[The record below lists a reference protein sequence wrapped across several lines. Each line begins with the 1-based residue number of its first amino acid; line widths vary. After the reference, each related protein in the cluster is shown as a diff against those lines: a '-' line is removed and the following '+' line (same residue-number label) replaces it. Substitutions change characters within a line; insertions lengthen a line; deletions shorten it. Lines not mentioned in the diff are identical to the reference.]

1 MKTCLYSGRTYQE
14 GVRVCP
20 ACGLNLEQAPEN
32 IMGAIEI
39 DVEPEEWIAPHQQ
52 TQQTKTQ
59 HIRQEQEAPLP
70 LREEPQPA
78 RQVSDE
84 PERGAAETLSPE
96 RMRMFR
102 GNQYF
107 YVFRMLLLTVIGLCF
122 FINNW
127 LHNSDDIMNFI
138 SISVV
143 TVVPGLL
150 GGLWG
155 LWRSLGRLRKTPGEL
170 AKQISTSPHGASS
183 LFSAHERIVL
193 GAPILGILLS
203 AGALYAAYL
212 ILSNAPLKR
221 IAYNLSVLGR
231 IGSREW
237 WYVLDKAGA
246 GIGCSSMLIFCLSYP
261 IRTIRLFMLRG
272 KVIKTP

>member
-1 MKTCLYSGRTYQE
+1 
-14 GVRVCP
+14 
-20 ACGLNLEQAPEN
+20 
-32 IMGAIEI
+32 MGAIEI
-39 DVEPEEWIAPHQQ
+39 DMEPEEWSAPHQQ
-52 TQQTKTQ
+52 TQQTETKC
-59 HIRQEQEAPLP
+59 IRQEQESPLP
-70 LREEPQPA
+70 LREDPQPTRQA
-78 RQVSDE
+78 RDE
-84 PERGAAETLSPE
+84 PERASAEMLSPE

-122 FINNW
+122 LVNNW

-138 SISVV
+138 SMSVV

-155 LWRSLGRLRKTPGEL
+155 LWRSLGRLRKTSGEL
-170 AKQISTSPHGASS
+170 AQQVSTSPHGASS

>member
-1 MKTCLYSGRTYQE
+1 MKTCIYCGRTYQE
-14 GVRVCP
+14 DVRICP

-155 LWRSLGRLRKTPGEL
+155 LWRSLGRLRKTSGEL
-170 AKQISTSPHGASS
+170 AQQVSTSPHGASS

>member
-1 MKTCLYSGRTYQE
+1 MKTCIYCGRTYQE
-14 GVRVCP
+14 DVRVCP

-39 DVEPEEWIAPHQQ
+39 DMEPEEWSAPHQR
-52 TQQTKTQ
+52 TQQTETKC
-59 HIRQEQEAPLP
+59 IRQEQESPLP
-70 LREEPQPA
+70 LREDPQPTRQA
-78 RQVSDE
+78 RDE
-84 PERGAAETLSPE
+84 SERAAAEMLSPE

-122 FINNW
+122 LVNNW
-127 LHNSDDIMNFI
+127 LHNSDDVMNFI
-138 SISVV
+138 SMSVV

-155 LWRSLGRLRKTPGEL
+155 LRRSLGRLRKTSGEL
-170 AKQISTSPHGASS
+170 AQQVSTSPHGASS